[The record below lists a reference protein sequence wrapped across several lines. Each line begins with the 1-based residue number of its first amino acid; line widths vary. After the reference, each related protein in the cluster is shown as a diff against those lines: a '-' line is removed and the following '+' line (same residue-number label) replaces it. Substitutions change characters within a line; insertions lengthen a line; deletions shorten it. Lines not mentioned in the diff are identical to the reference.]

1 LSSISPKKKFGQNF
15 LKNSETALQIVNF
28 LELKNCKTILEIGP
42 GMGALTKHI
51 LNINEFQKIF
61 IEVDKDYCD
70 YLENILPEI
79 EGKIINIDFL
89 KYNLSSLENPI
100 AVIGNFPYNISSQIL
115 FRIID
120 NLESISEMVGMFQY
134 EVAERISS
142 AYGSKKYGILSVLI
156 QAFFKVEIKMKLKPD
171 SFFPPPKINSA
182 IIHLKKITDD
192 IDCDKQLFIKV
203 VKLSF
208 NQRRKTLRNSLKSF
222 KIDDNIKEDLIFEKR
237 AEELSVKDFI
247 YLTNLISNGNI

>member
-1 LSSISPKKKFGQNF
+1 MSSISPKKKFGQNF

-42 GMGALTKHI
+42 GMGALTKHV
-51 LNINEFQKIF
+51 LNINDFQKIF
-61 IEVDKDYCD
+61 IEVDKECCD
-70 YLENILPEI
+70 YLENIFPEM

-89 KYNLSSLENPI
+89 KYNLISLDHPI

-115 FRIID
+115 FRIIN

-142 AYGSKKYGILSVLI
+142 AHGSKKYGILSVLI

-171 SFFPPPKINSA
+171 SFFPQPKTNSA
-182 IIHLKKITDD
+182 IIHLKKISND
-192 IDCDKQLFIKV
+192 IECDKQLFIKV

-247 YLTNLISNGNI
+247 YLTNLISNGNV

>member
-15 LKNSETALQIVNF
+15 LKNSETALRIVNF

-61 IEVDKDYCD
+61 IEVDNECCN
-70 YLENILPEI
+70 YLENTFPEI

-89 KYNLSSLENPI
+89 KYNLSSLNHPI

-142 AYGSKKYGILSVLI
+142 AFG
-156 QAFFKVEIKMKLKPD
+156 
-171 SFFPPPKINSA
+171 
-182 IIHLKKITDD
+182 KKIWN
-192 IDCDKQLFIKV
+192 FIC
-203 VKLSF
+203 F
-208 NQRRKTLRNSLKSF
+208 NSS
-222 KIDDNIKEDLIFEKR
+222 IF
-237 AEELSVKDFI
+237 
-247 YLTNLISNGNI
+247 

>member
-1 LSSISPKKKFGQNF
+1 MEIGPGKGILTKY
-15 LKNSETALQIVNF
+15 
-28 LELKNCKTILEIGP
+28 ILEIGN
-42 GMGALTKHI
+42 K
-51 LNINEFQKIF
+51 EKKF
-61 IEVDKDYCD
+61 IEIDEECVKYLNDKFIGIKND
-70 YLENILPEI
+70 L
-79 EGKIINIDFL
+79 INSDFL
-89 KYNLSSLENPI
+89 QINLKQFRKPI
-100 AVIGNFPYNISSQIL
+100 SVIGNFPYNISSQIL
-115 FRIID
+115 FKIYD
-120 NLESISEMVGMFQY
+120 NKSVVNEMVGMFQL
-134 EVAERISS
+134 EVAERICSNF
-142 AYGSKKYGILSVLI
+142 GTKKYGILSVLI

-182 IIHLKKITDD
+182 IIHLKKITNE

-247 YLTNLISNGNI
+247 YLTNLISNGNV

>member
-1 LSSISPKKKFGQNF
+1 MSFISPKKKFGQNF

-42 GMGALTKHI
+42 GMGALTQHI
-51 LNINEFQKIF
+51 LNINEFQKKF
-61 IEVDKDYCD
+61 VEVDKECCE
-70 YLENILPEI
+70 YLEKTYPEI
-79 EGKIINIDFL
+79 EGKLINTDFL
-89 KYNLSSLENPI
+89 KLNLSVLDHPI

-115 FRIID
+115 FRIIN

-134 EVAERISS
+134 EVAERVSS
-142 AYGSKKYGILSVLI
+142 SYGTKKYGILSVLI

-182 IIHLKKITDD
+182 IIHLKKITND

-203 VKLSF
+203 VKHSF
-208 NQRRKTLRNSLKSF
+208 NQRRKTLRNGLKSF

>member
-1 LSSISPKKKFGQNF
+1 MSFKKKF
-15 LKNSETALQIVNF
+15 V
-28 LELKNCKTILEIGP
+28 
-42 GMGALTKHI
+42 
-51 LNINEFQKIF
+51 
-61 IEVDKDYCD
+61 EVDKECCE
-70 YLENILPEI
+70 YLEKTYPEI
-79 EGKIINIDFL
+79 EGKLINTDFL
-89 KYNLSSLENPI
+89 KLNLSVLDHPI

-115 FRIID
+115 FRIIN

-134 EVAERISS
+134 EVAERVSS
-142 AYGSKKYGILSVLI
+142 SYGSKKYGILSVLI

-182 IIHLKKITDD
+182 ILHLKKITND

-203 VKLSF
+203 VKHSF
-208 NQRRKTLRNSLKSF
+208 NQRRKTLRNGLKSF

>member
-1 LSSISPKKKFGQNF
+1 MSSISPKKKFGQNF

-51 LNINEFQKIF
+51 LSINEFQKIF
-61 IEVDKDYCD
+61 IEVDKDCCN
-70 YLENILPEI
+70 YLENIFPDI

-89 KYNLSSLENPI
+89 KYNLNSLEHPI

-115 FRIID
+115 FRIIN

-134 EVAERISS
+134 EVAERIYS
-142 AYGSKKYGILSVLI
+142 AHGSKKYGILSVLI
-156 QAFFKVEIKMKLKPD
+156 QAYFEVEIKMKLKPD
-171 SFFPPPKINSA
+171 SFFPSPKINSA
-182 IIHLKKITDD
+182 IIHLKKISND
-192 IDCDKQLFIKV
+192 IECDKQLFIKV
-203 VKLSF
+203 VKVSF

-247 YLTNLISNGNI
+247 YLTNLISNGNV

>member
-1 LSSISPKKKFGQNF
+1 LSSISPKKRFGQNF

-61 IEVDKDYCD
+61 IEVDKDCCD
-70 YLENILPEI
+70 YLENIFPNI

-89 KYNLSSLENPI
+89 KYNLCGLEHPI

-115 FRIID
+115 FRIIN
-120 NLESISEMVGMFQY
+120 NLKSISEMVGMFQY
-134 EVAERISS
+134 EVAERITS
-142 AYGSKKYGILSVLI
+142 AHGSKKYGILSVLI
-156 QAFFKVEIKMKLKPD
+156 QAYFKVEIKMKLKPD

-182 IIHLKKITDD
+182 IIHLKKISNN
-192 IDCDKQLFIKV
+192 IECDKQLFIKV
-203 VKLSF
+203 VKFSF

-247 YLTNLISNGNI
+247 YLTNLISNGIV

>member
-1 LSSISPKKKFGQNF
+1 MSSISPKKKFGQNF
-15 LKNSETALQIVNF
+15 LKNSDTALQIVNF

-51 LNINEFQKIF
+51 LNINEFEKIF
-61 IEVDKDYCD
+61 IEVDNECCD

-79 EGKIINIDFL
+79 EGKIINVDFL

-115 FRIID
+115 FRIIE

-142 AYGSKKYGILSVLI
+142 AFCLGSALKRTLKISAPPSPISWPQGARRCLTQKYHLQLVYLNIL
-156 QAFFKVEIKMKLKPD
+156 LKQPEYLY
-171 SFFPPPKINSA
+171 FLP
-182 IIHLKKITDD
+182 HQLRLLKY
-192 IDCDKQLFIKV
+192 Q
-203 VKLSF
+203 
-208 NQRRKTLRNSLKSF
+208 
-222 KIDDNIKEDLIFEKR
+222 
-237 AEELSVKDFI
+237 
-247 YLTNLISNGNI
+247 

>member
-1 LSSISPKKKFGQNF
+1 MSYISPKKKFGQNF

-51 LNINEFQKIF
+51 LSINEFQKIF
-61 IEVDKDYCD
+61 IEVDKDCCN
-70 YLENILPEI
+70 YLENIFPDI

-89 KYNLSSLENPI
+89 KYNLNSLEHPI

-115 FRIID
+115 FRIIN

-134 EVAERISS
+134 EVAERIYS
-142 AYGSKKYGILSVLI
+142 AHGSKKYGILSVLI
-156 QAFFKVEIKMKLKPD
+156 QAYFEVEIKMKLKPD
-171 SFFPPPKINSA
+171 SFFPSPKINSA
-182 IIHLKKITDD
+182 IIHLKKISND
-192 IDCDKQLFIKV
+192 IECDKQLFIKV
-203 VKLSF
+203 VKVSF

-247 YLTNLISNGNI
+247 YLTNLISNGNV